1 MRAQIRRRD
10 FLTLLGGATAVA
22 WPMAAR
28 AQQRPMPVIGYLY
41 TGTAEP
47 TAHLLAAFRR
57 GLGETGY
64 IEGQNVAIEYR
75 WAENQNDRLPELAA
89 DLVQRRVAVIITPI
103 SVGAAL
109 AAQSATTTIPIVFG
123 TGADPVRVGLVATL
137 NRPGGNV
144 TGIVSYNNELAAKQL
159 GLLHELV
166 PGAARFALLA
176 NPNNPSVEESIT
188 NLRAAALTI
197 GAQIEIV
204 SVGTTRD
211 IDTVFA
217 TLVQKQVDALLASPD
232 PLLTSSRAQVITLAA
247 RHRVPTIHYMRE
259 FAEAGGLM
267 SYGSNLTDLF
277 RQMGIYTGR
286 ILKGEKPA
294 ELPVMRPTKFEFVV
308 NLKAAKALGL
318 TFPPG
323 LLAIADEVIE

>member
-1 MRAQIRRRD
+1 MIRRRE
-10 FLTLLGGATAVA
+10 FITLLGGAAVT
-22 WPMAAR
+22 WPIAAR
-28 AQQRPMPVIGYLY
+28 GQQQAMPVIGYLY
-41 TGTAEP
+41 TGMAEP
-47 TAHLLAAFRR
+47 TAHLLAAFRK
-57 GLGETGY
+57 GLSETGY
-64 IEGQNVAIEYR
+64 VEGQNVRIEYR
-75 WAENQNDRLPELAA
+75 WAENQNDRLPGLAA
-89 DLVQRRVAVIITPI
+89 DLVQRRVAVIVTPI

-109 AAQSATTTIPIVFG
+109 VAQSATTTIPIVFG
-123 TGADPVRVGLVATL
+123 TGADPVRVGLVTTL

-144 TGIVSYNNELAAKQL
+144 TGIVSYNNDLAAKQL

-166 PGAARFALLA
+166 PRAARFALLA
-176 NPNNPSVEESIT
+176 NPNNPSAGESIA

-197 GAQIEIV
+197 GAQIEIL
-204 SVGTTRD
+204 SVGTNRD

-247 RHRVPTIHYMRE
+247 RHRMPTIHYMRE

-277 RQMGIYTGR
+277 RQIGIYTAR

-308 NLKAAKALGL
+308 NLNTAKALGL

>member
-1 MRAQIRRRD
+1 MPDMRRRA
-10 FLTLLGGATAVA
+10 FIRLLGGAAVY
-22 WPMAAR
+22 PMAAR

-47 TAHLLAAFRR
+47 TAHLLAAFRK

-64 IEGQNVAIEYR
+64 IEGHIVAIEYR

-109 AAQSATTTIPIVFG
+109 VAQSATTTIPIVFG
-123 TGADPVRVGLVATL
+123 TGADPVRVGLVTTL

-204 SVGTTRD
+204 SVGTARD

-247 RHRVPTIHYMRE
+247 RHRVPTMHYMRE

-267 SYGSNLTDLF
+267 SAYSAGSRPLIPTQSGHRF
-277 RQMGIYTGR
+277 RRKSATHSDR
-286 ILKGEKPA
+286 R
-294 ELPVMRPTKFEFVV
+294 RP
-308 NLKAAKALGL
+308 
-318 TFPPG
+318 PC
-323 LLAIADEVIE
+323 